1 MSFDLFGPATK
12 CDIQVGY
19 ISTDRGLVEGIGLY
33 EANVEAKLNPGTQF
47 IFRNRDKV
55 KYLNINEVNKL
66 KTADMLPSKN
76 AAYDKCSGIV
86 GLNLEGDTTKSTD
99 VAFDLKEPLTGGTT
113 KNGATDGD
121 DRTNVNFY
129 GGGGVGV
136 QASPIIGIDGS
147 ILAVQVIHGG
157 MGISILL
164 LLI

>member
-33 EANVEAKLNPGTQF
+33 EANQEAKLNPGTQF

-86 GLNLEGDTTKSTD
+86 GLNLEGDTTKSID
-99 VAFDLKEPLTGGTT
+99 DAFDFEEPLTGGTT
-113 KNGATDGD
+113 KNGANDGD

-157 MGISILL
+157 LGISILL
-164 LLI
+164 SLI